1 MALGTGGIAPLTW
14 TVITRKHDTPYMN
27 GITHIE
33 PTVKMLVWAV
43 ALFLLTFVV
52 TFFY

>member
-1 MALGTGGIAPLTW
+1 
-14 TVITRKHDTPYMN
+14 MN

-33 PTVKMLVWAV
+33 PSIKLLAWTV